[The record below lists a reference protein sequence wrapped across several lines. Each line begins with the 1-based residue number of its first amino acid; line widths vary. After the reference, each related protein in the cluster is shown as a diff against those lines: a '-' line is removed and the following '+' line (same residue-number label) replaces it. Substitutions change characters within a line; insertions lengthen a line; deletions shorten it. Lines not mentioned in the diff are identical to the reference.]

1 MKHVVPFT
9 AIFAASAVSVS
20 AQTQTEL
27 PIGANNCA
35 IAKALNAT
43 LPIQCIDPPLG
54 QERGIVIRL
63 DSQIRKPST
72 SNSVT
77 VKPTKVI
84 AKPVTPKAVATTPIS
99 HKAAKSE
106 NGYYIHF
113 ALNSFELEPEYKTH
127 LERLATVLT
136 SAAMMQS
143 CLLVTGHTDTTGPAE
158 YNQNLSEKRAVMVA
172 TYLSDVGNIDPMRIQ
187 ISAAGETKNLPDIS
201 GRDSRNRRVEFS
213 TKDTLSGCT

>member
-1 MKHVVPFT
+1 MKHVIPFT
-9 AIFAASAVSVS
+9 LMLATCAFGAN
-20 AQTQTEL
+20 AQTRTEL

-35 IAKALNAT
+35 IAKALNAH

-72 SNSVT
+72 TNSVT
-77 VKPTKVI
+77 VKAPEMI
-84 AKPVTPKAVATTPIS
+84 AKPATPKATPIS

-127 LERLATVLT
+127 LERLATVLSST
-136 SAAMMQS
+136 AMMQS
-143 CLLVTGHTDTTGPAE
+143 CLLVTGHTDTTGAAD
-158 YNQNLSEKRAVMVA
+158 YNQKLSEKRAVMVA
-172 TYLSDVGNIDPMRIQ
+172 TYLSDIGRIDPMRIQ

-201 GRDSRNRRVEFS
+201 GQDSRNRRVEFS
-213 TKDTLSGCT
+213 TKDAVLGCT